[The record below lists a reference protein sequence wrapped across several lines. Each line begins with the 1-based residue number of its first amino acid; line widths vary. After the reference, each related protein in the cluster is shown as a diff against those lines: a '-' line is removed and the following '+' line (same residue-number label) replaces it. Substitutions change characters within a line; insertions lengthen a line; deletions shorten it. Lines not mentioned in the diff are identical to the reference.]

1 MKRMTKTTIALA
13 ALGTGALLWAP
24 SAHAAEATYVVTV
37 GSVTVNEGAQPT
49 ASVPLSLSEVAPS
62 GGLCLRVNVGL
73 EGDSARPDNDYVAQ
87 PGQWVAISAGDSAAT
102 ALVPIIDDLEAE
114 VEQAFTISV
123 SRIDCVGV
131 TDFAGSVDTSDTG
144 RVTVLDNDALPLT
157 GGSVGLVWAAL
168 GLLGLG
174 GIAVGT
180 ARRRARLA

>member
-1 MKRMTKTTIALA
+1 MKRMTKTTVALA
-13 ALGTGALLWAP
+13 ALGTGAFLWTP

-62 GGLCLRVNVGL
+62 GGLCLRVTVGT
-73 EGDSARPDNDYVAQ
+73 EGDSARVDNDYIAQ
-87 PGQWVAISAGDSAAT
+87 PGQWVAISAGDSSAT

-114 VEQAFTISV
+114 VEQAFTVSV
-123 SRIDCVGV
+123 SRVDCVGV

-144 RVTVLDNDALPLT
+144 QVTVLDNDALPLT